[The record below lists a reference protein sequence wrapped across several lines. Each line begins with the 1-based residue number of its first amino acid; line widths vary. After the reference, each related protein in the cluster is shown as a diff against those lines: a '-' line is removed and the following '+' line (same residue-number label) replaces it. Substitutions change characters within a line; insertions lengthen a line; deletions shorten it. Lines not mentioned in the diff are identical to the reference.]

1 MPHRIIAMLII
12 TTVSISALGS
22 RCSGDDGNKPDPRKK
37 VLVELY
43 TSQGCDSCPPAA
55 DLLGRLAKLGYGP
68 DRIVPIAFH
77 VDYFNDPWKDPF
89 SDPEFSRR
97 QMSYNSVQQRDDLYF
112 TPMMMVDGRYPMLG
126 SNQPQALEAI
136 KRSLAEKPMVS
147 LQLALAGDRDGQTL
161 TVELAAAEKAKEPI
175 ERELMVGVAVTE
187 DPVSTDI
194 PSGENAGK
202 TLLEHHAARSFAF
215 KLTKLERTGSRT
227 LSFPIKPAADWV
239 GDRCQVAVFVQ
250 DRQNGKVYQAGSL
263 PWLAKGRLESK
274 AAAK

>member
-1 MPHRIIAMLII
+1 MINRIIATVII
-12 TTVSISALGS
+12 TTISVSAIDSRSSGAGS
-22 RCSGDDGNKPDPRKK
+22 KPSEGHKK

-97 QMSYNSVQQRDDLYF
+97 QLSYNSVQQRDDLYF

-147 LQLALAGDRDGQTL
+147 LHLALAGARDNRTL

-175 ERELMVGVAVTE
+175 GRELMVGVAVTE

-215 KLTKLERTGSRT
+215 KTTTLERSGSRI
-227 LSFPIKPAADWV
+227 LSFPIKPAADWTE
-239 GDRCQVAVFVQ
+239 DRCQVAVFVQ

-263 PWLAKGRLESK
+263 PWLAKGRSESK